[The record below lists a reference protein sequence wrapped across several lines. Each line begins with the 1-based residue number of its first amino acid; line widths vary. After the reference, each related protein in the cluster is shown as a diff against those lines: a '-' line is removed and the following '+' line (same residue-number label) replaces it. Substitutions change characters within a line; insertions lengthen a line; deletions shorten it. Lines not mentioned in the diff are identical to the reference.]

1 MVSSSV
7 NTTVG
12 LHPLIIIDM
21 IRSCCSEKFERPEW
35 NISFSRIRE
44 MIPRLKRFT
53 DVYRKLGGQIVWVR
67 TTPWT
72 EEYLPKNIN
81 RLYRENPDATFY
93 TTHDVEESVEL
104 CEGIEIQAQDR
115 VFTKN
120 TYSAFTDPKLL
131 RFMQDKRED
140 TCLIA
145 GVFSGGC
152 VNATIVD
159 GFTKGLFTIVLSDL
173 VETMDRKQRQ
183 EQQHQLLADVWPMM
197 YGHVMTSQEFLER
210 LAEAQGHQNLTP
222 KHHANSCGL
231 RSLDKA

>member
-7 NTTVG
+7 NTAVG
-12 LHPLIIIDM
+12 LHPLIVVDM
-21 IRSCCSEKFERPEW
+21 IRSCCSRKFERPEW
-35 NISFSRIRE
+35 SISFNKVRE
-44 MIPRLKRFT
+44 MIPRLRKFT
-53 DVYRKLGGQIVWVR
+53 DAYRKLGGQIVWVR

-72 EEYLPKNIN
+72 KEYLPKNIN

-93 TTHDVEESVEL
+93 TTHDVEESVEF
-104 CEGIEIQAQDR
+104 CEGIEIQAQDI

-120 TYSAFTDPKLL
+120 TYSAFADPSLL
-131 RFMQDKRED
+131 KYMQDKRED

-152 VNATIVD
+152 VNATVVD

-183 EQQHQLLADVWPMM
+183 EQQHQLLTDVWPLM
-197 YGHVMTSQEFLER
+197 YGHVMTSHEFLKR
-210 LAEAQGHQNLTP
+210 LAETQRRSNPAP
-222 KHHANSCGL
+222 KHPANPW
-231 RSLDKA
+231 SLSPQDEA